1 MKKSNKLNLN
11 SLQNIYLKKGMDFTV
26 DGYDVGRLK
35 IRECYLH
42 MKKAILTTV
51 SLMLGTL
58 LLAGCQSTEG
68 VKKDNNSD
76 WPEKLT
82 VVTMPDENNPEAG
95 GKNKVFQEAM
105 SDYIGIPVEQME
117 GGDYAV
123 GIEAMKNEQLD
134 VLLVSPMSYF
144 QAKQRAYIEPLVTTS
159 SNGAEAY
166 KTVFVTK
173 KDNTEINELKDLKGV
188 NFAFVDPASS
198 SGYMFPK
205 YTLVKELSLD
215 PEKMEEPNYFFKTVA
230 YSGKHD
236 SSLMGV
242 VKGDYEAA
250 AVAGQVIAMMDEA
263 GLVDQD
269 ELKVIAETDEIP
281 NPAFVIR
288 QDLPEDLK
296 KKIKEFYLQYDDEAF
311 FEAFYK
317 DQTVRYVEAK
327 ESDYDTVKDMME
339 VLGVKGE

>member
-1 MKKSNKLNLN
+1 MKK
-11 SLQNIYLKKGMDFTV
+11 V
-26 DGYDVGRLK
+26 
-35 IRECYLH
+35 
-42 MKKAILTTV
+42 ILTTV
-51 SLMLGTL
+51 SLIMGTL

-68 VKKDNNSD
+68 SKQDKGANKD

-95 GKNKVFQEAM
+95 GKNEAFQKAM

-123 GIEAMKNEQLD
+123 GIEAMKNKQLD

-144 QAKQRAYIEPLVTTS
+144 QAKQRVDIEPLVTTS

-173 KDNTEINELKDLKGV
+173 KDNDDINELKDLKGT

-205 YTLVKELSLD
+205 YTLVKELNLD
-215 PEKMEEPNYFFKTVA
+215 ADKVEEPDYFFKTVA

-263 GLVDQD
+263 GLVDTN
-269 ELKVIAETDEIP
+269 ELKIIDETDEIP
-281 NPAFVIR
+281 NPAFVMR
-288 QDLPEDLK
+288 KDLPDDLK
-296 KKIKEFYLQYDDEAF
+296 KKIKEFYLQYEDEAF

-317 DQTVRYVEAK
+317 DKTVRYVEAK
-327 ESDYDTVKDMME
+327 ETDYDTVKDMMD
-339 VLGVKGE
+339 VLGVEGE